1 MFGPDDFAAGV
12 HGHGGFLATQ
22 LDQDAAFVITQS
34 DVVGAFL
41 DGDAPTTLQTVVQ
54 RAF

>member
-34 DVVGAFL
+34 HVIGTL
-41 DGDAPTTLQTVVQ
+41 LYGDAPTSL
-54 RAF
+54 